1 MQINKI
7 SMATS
12 FGNLPKNRNCKRE
25 DRNNYPS
32 EKISERA
39 ERILTPQEIYID
51 KRLKEQEANFK
62 KAMEKQNALIGSSLV
77 ALVNYLNNN
86 SDANTTKNI
95 IQEKLIKPSKE
106 KKNIRV
112 EI

>member
-1 MQINKI
+1 MQIDKI
-7 SMATS
+7 SMATT
-12 FGNLPKNRNCKRE
+12 FGNLHKSRVQKE
-25 DRNNYPS
+25 DYPS
-32 EKISERA
+32 ERISKNCERM
-39 ERILTPQEIYID
+39 LTPQEIYID

-62 KAMEKQNALIGSSLV
+62 KALDKQNALIGSSLV

-86 SDANTTKNI
+86 SDAVTTRKV

-106 KKNIRV
+106 SSTLRV

>member
-1 MQINKI
+1 MQIDKI
-7 SMATS
+7 SMATT
-12 FGNLPKNRNCKRE
+12 FGNLHKSRVKK
-25 DRNNYPS
+25 DDNYPS
-32 EKISERA
+32 ERISKNCERL
-39 ERILTPQEIYID
+39 LTPQEIYID

-62 KAMEKQNALIGSSLV
+62 KAMDKQNALIGSSLV

-86 SDANTTKNI
+86 SDAVTTKKV

-106 KKNIRV
+106 SSTLRV